1 MGHQSEMTATGL
13 LGAIASSREFRRA
26 ALISLLLLSAS
37 IGASAQDYRGTDEQ
51 RMACTGDVFK
61 LCWNEIP
68 NVSRIVSCLQR
79 EKPRLSAGCRA
90 VFESANTRIA
100 SNRWQRR
107 HQHVASTSDRA
118 QAWHEH
124 SQAATAPVEVARAG
138 TSPASTS
145 TSTFGAEQAK
155 PLHVVAS
162 QAKHGKSVLRS
173 HGKGRYGRLHK
184 GSRHRLALDAVKPT
198 RHHNHKG

>member
-26 ALISLLLLSAS
+26 ALISLLLLSGS
-37 IGASAQDYRGTDEQ
+37 IGASAQEYRGTDEQ
-51 RMACTGDVFK
+51 RTACTSDVFR

-68 NVSRIVSCLQR
+68 NVSRIVGCLQR

-90 VFESANTRIA
+90 VFEPTNTRIA

-107 HQHVASTSDRA
+107 HQHLATTTGSSQASF
-118 QAWHEH
+118 EH
-124 SQAATAPVEVARAG
+124 SAMPATAP
-138 TSPASTS
+138 TQTAS
-145 TSTFGAEQAK
+145 
-155 PLHVVAS
+155 AS
-162 QAKHGKSVLRS
+162 SFASANTPNVTAPRAKHVKLGLRS
-173 HGKGRYGRLHK
+173 HGKGKYGRLHK
-184 GSRHRLALDAVKPT
+184 GPRHRVAYVTARQN